1 MEQTAEILAMRE
13 ELARLEQKYR
23 EVLIL
28 KFNQELTFREITEL
42 TGKNENT
49 VKTICYH
56 APELLRERMNP
67 HETTE

>member
-28 KFNQELTFREITEL
+28 KCNQELTVRESAEL
-42 TGKNENT
+42 TAK
-49 VKTICYH
+49 K
-56 APELLRERMNP
+56 
-67 HETTE
+67 